1 MYKNIKS
8 IFVAFSFF
16 SVFVLAGCL
25 GDNKE
30 QVDTAEKKQLIYAVE
45 SEIKKVNPILDES
58 QEIDTLLFRG
68 LTKPDENNNPQPD
81 LAESWNISEDNLT
94 YTFQLRKDAVWQ
106 DGQPVTA
113 KDVAFTFNKII
124 DPSTNTPISGEFNQL
139 KSIEVTEDYEIVIT
153 LHHPYPPLLDKLKVG
168 IVPEHILRNEN
179 INETDF
185 NQNPIGNGP
194 FKLKEWKSDDTIIL
208 ERNSSYYG
216 PAPKLEEVIFK
227 VVPDANTRVLQ
238 LKTGEIDLALLEP
251 NQLASIHE
259 DDPFTVHEIS
269 TADYRAVM
277 YNLRLPLFQDKR
289 VRQAMNLAVKREE
302 LVTGVLAGKGEPAYG
317 PLQKSWAGIP
327 QKEWYTYDPEKAQ
340 RLLKEAGWGKGADGI
355 LTKDGERFEFEL
367 VSPIQDK
374 VRVALANV
382 VSEQL
387 KPLGIIAVPKPID
400 QHAVDYDGEDA
411 LIIGWGSEFDPD
423 DHTYRLFHSNE
434 IGDGKYN
441 FGAYKNQTVNELLA
455 RARTATN
462 IEDRKNFY
470 KQFQEELAIDPAY
483 NFLVYLDALY
493 VVNKNV
499 SGISNRTLG
508 HHGFGILWNIEEW
521 DKE

>member
-1 MYKNIKS
+1 MYKNFKI
-8 IFVAFSFF
+8 IFILTFI
-16 SVFVLAGCL
+16 VFVLVGCVQATP
-25 GDNKE
+25 E
-30 QVDTAEKKQLIYAVE
+30 QTTIPSEKQLIYATE
-45 SEIKKVNPILDES
+45 LEIEKINPILDES
-58 QEIDTLLFRG
+58 QEIDSLLFRG

-81 LAESWNISEDNLT
+81 LAENWNISEDNLT

-139 KSIEVTEDYEIVIT
+139 KSIEAIGDYEVVIT
-153 LHHPYPPLLDKLKVG
+153 LHQPYPPLLDKLKIG
-168 IVPEHILRNEN
+168 IVPEHILSTEN

-194 FKLKEWKSDDTIIL
+194 FKLKEWKSDHTIIL
-208 ERNSSYYG
+208 ERSDSYYG
-216 PAPKLEEVIFK
+216 PTPKLDEVVFK
-227 VVPDANTRVLQ
+227 PVPDANTRVLQ
-238 LKTGEIDLALLEP
+238 LKTGEIDVALLEP
-251 NQLASIHE
+251 NQLGSVKE
-259 DDPFTVHEIS
+259 TDPFTVYELS

-289 VRQAMNLAVKREE
+289 VRQALNLAINREE
-302 LVTGVLAGKGEPAYG
+302 LVKGVLAGKGEPAYG
-317 PLQKSWAGIP
+317 PLQKSWAGVP
-327 QKEWYTYDPEKAQ
+327 QNDWYTYNLEKAKQ
-340 RLLKEAGWGKGADGI
+340 LLNEAGWIKDADGI
-355 LTKDGERFEFEL
+355 LTKDGQRFEFEL
-367 VSPIQDK
+367 VSPIQDN

-387 KPLGIIAVPKPID
+387 KSLGIIAVPKPID
-400 QHAVDYDGEDA
+400 QHAVDYDGEEA

-423 DHTYRLFHSNE
+423 DHTYRLFHSSQ

-441 FGAYKNQTVNELLA
+441 FGAYQNQTVDELLVK
-455 RARTATN
+455 ARTATN
-462 IEDRKNFY
+462 MENRKSY
-470 KQFQEELAIDPAY
+470 YSHFQEELAEDPPY

-493 VVNKNV
+493 GVNKSV
-499 SGISNRTLG
+499 TGISNRTLG

-521 DKE
+521 DKK